1 MRKYIF
7 TILWFF
13 AASVAYSQSF
23 EGIIEMS
30 KESGGIQQNIKWYIR
45 KDKIAF
51 EISTSKADPAMYRFV
66 PQPEKGNLLIISAD
80 NSKMEAPNDENTIA
94 TNFDTRGLQIEDK
107 GPGSSPLPEF
117 RDVQKW
123 AVRNASPNTA
133 EVDISTEIDV
143 NFSKYGAYFKDDY
156 ALQALAQSR
165 RLGFPLQAVTRDKN
179 GNVISRIKV
188 TKVTR
193 TKVGDQYF
201 K

>member
-1 MRKYIF
+1 MRTYIL
-7 TILWFF
+7 TILWLF
-13 AASVAYSQSF
+13 AASIAYSQSF

-51 EISTSKADPAMYRFV
+51 EISTSKGDPAMYRFV

-80 NSKMEAPNDENTIA
+80 NSKMEAPNDQNTIT
-94 TNFDTRGLQIEDK
+94 TNFDTRALQIEEK
-107 GPGSSPLPEF
+107 GTGPSSLPEF
-117 RDVQKW
+117 REVQKW
-123 AVRNASPNTA
+123 AIRNGSPNTA
-133 EVDISTEIDV
+133 EADISPEIDV
-143 NFSKYGAYFKDDY
+143 NFSKYAAYFKDDY

-165 RLGFPLQAVTRDKN
+165 RLGFPLNAVTRDKN
-179 GNVISRIKV
+179 GNVISRLRV